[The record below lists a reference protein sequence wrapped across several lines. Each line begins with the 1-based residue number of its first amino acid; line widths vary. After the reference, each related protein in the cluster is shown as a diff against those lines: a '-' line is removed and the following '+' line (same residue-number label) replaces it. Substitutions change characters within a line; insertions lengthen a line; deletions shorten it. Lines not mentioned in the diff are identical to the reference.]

1 MNEIE
6 LLRCSEGLT
15 TLNPSFGNDKLKCYF
30 CFSSNGTLV
39 TYVWFWGLDGIEMV
53 LILTILF
60 PGRNYML
67 LTMYYYVHCLII
79 FTLSPK
85 YFWIWSCCF
94 CFSYGGG
101 FRLRSC
107 FGCIG
112 WNKNIYINSIL
123 YTRWLK
129 YQHLIPVFRLLN
141 NLCEFTTRIHNLY
154 RKTSFKGWVS

>member
-1 MNEIE
+1 MLLLLLQKWYLGNLCVVLRNGWYWDGPNTYNPIPRKE
-6 LLRCSEGLT
+6 L
-15 TLNPSFGNDKLKCYF
+15 
-30 CFSSNGTLV
+30 
-39 TYVWFWGLDGIEMV
+39 YVV
-53 LILTILF
+53 
-60 PGRNYML
+60 NYM
-67 LTMYYYVHCLII
+67 YFYVHCLII

-85 YFWIWSCCF
+85 NYWIWSCCF

-112 WNKNIYINSIL
+112 WNKNIYKNSIL

-141 NLCEFTTRIHNLY
+141 NLCEFTTRLHNLLL
-154 RKTSFKGWVS
+154 KTSFKGWVS